1 MAGFFEKF
9 SKKFSE
15 EPSFAEEYKEVEIK
29 PSFSEEYKEKVTS
42 KPSFSE
48 EYSVEPQKEPS
59 FAEAYNEELQS
70 KPDFSKE
77 NDVEVRG
84 ETDFEKEYKREFRED
99 NGKEDLHIDKM
110 DKTNKG
116 RVFEANANGRVVLC
130 GANAYELKYYFN
142 PLFRQI
148 PESIKKELNI
158 ISVLFT
164 QEAGGIFTILF
175 EEDGTIS
182 IETNADEEDIT
193 YDEITAGLL
202 VGEVRRKRQD
212 LFEALGLYYR
222 IYVLHED
229 PAELLGEDD

>member
-1 MAGFFEKF
+1 MKASFFEEEYNKEF
-9 SKKFSE
+9 KKELKFSE
-15 EPSFAEEYKEVEIK
+15 INDK
-29 PSFSEEYKEKVTS
+29 
-42 KPSFSE
+42 
-48 EYSVEPQKEPS
+48 
-59 FAEAYNEELQS
+59 EEL
-70 KPDFSKE
+70 K
-77 NDVEVRG
+77 
-84 ETDFEKEYKREFRED
+84 
-99 NGKEDLHIDKM
+99 IDEM

-116 RVFEANANGRVVLC
+116 RVFEENADGRVVLC

-175 EEDGTIS
+175 EKDGSIS

-229 PAELLGEDD
+229 PSELLEGDE

>member
-9 SKKFSE
+9 SRKFSE
-15 EPSFAEEYKEVEIK
+15 EPSFAEEYSKETERK
-29 PSFSEEYKEKVTS
+29 PSFSEEYNMELGR
-42 KPSFSE
+42 E
-48 EYSVEPQKEPS
+48 EPS
-59 FAEAYNEELQS
+59 LEENNEES
-70 KPDFSKE
+70 GS
-77 NDVEVRG
+77 
-84 ETDFEKEYKREFRED
+84 ETEFEKEYKKEFRED
-99 NGKEDLHIDKM
+99 PVIDEFHIDKM
-110 DKTNKG
+110 NKTNKG
-116 RVFEANANGRVVLC
+116 RVFEENADGRVVLC

-175 EEDGTIS
+175 EKDGTIS

-222 IYVLHED
+222 IYVLHEN
-229 PAELLGEDD
+229 PAELLGDED

>member
-9 SKKFSE
+9 SKKFGSE
-15 EPSFAEEYKEVEIK
+15 SGFAEEYNEEIGSRPK
-29 PSFSEEYKEKVTS
+29 FSEEYTEEKS
-42 KPSFSE
+42 S
-48 EYSVEPQKEPS
+48 
-59 FAEAYNEELQS
+59 
-70 KPDFSKE
+70 
-77 NDVEVRG
+77 
-84 ETDFEKEYKREFRED
+84 ETDFEKEYKKEFRED

-110 DKTNKG
+110 DKTNNG
-116 RVFEANANGRVVLC
+116 RVFEENAGGRVVLC

-142 PLFRQI
+142 PLFRGI

-175 EEDGTIS
+175 EEDGSIS

-229 PAELLGEDD
+229 PSELLGEDD